1 MEHVKRTMSWWERA
15 DRRALVFLVVF
26 AGLFALAGVGVA
38 LAQGADVSPPTGMPA
53 ADVTPALPTVEKP
66 LPVDPFDGLA
76 AVTSIISAF
85 KGAWYLGIAL
95 VLFLLAN
102 VLRGKVKLGDWVVRI
117 PWLSDWFDGVGSK
130 AKGWSIL
137 GMVSLGGAFA
147 GMAAAPTPW
156 TAGGVASAMFSGL
169 LGGAVLA
176 FAAMGM
182 NDLAKTGQ
190 GVEKKLDSAVKLAD
204 KKGESPELDEE
215 TAAKLEA
222 WVKETRAKLGAGA
235 PDKPAG

>member
-1 MEHVKRTMSWWERA
+1 MEWLKDRARWWESGRG
-15 DRRALVFLVVF
+15 RALVFAGVF
-26 AGLFALAGVGVA
+26 LALFALVAAGVA
-38 LAQGADVSPPTGMPA
+38 FAQPADISPPLGTPA
-53 ADVTPALPTVEKP
+53 ADASPGLPTVQDP
-66 LPVDPFDGLA
+66 LPTDPFDGLA
-76 AVTSIISAF
+76 AVSAIIGAF
-85 KGAWYLGIAL
+85 RSAWYLGIAL

-117 PWLSDWFDGVGSK
+117 PRLSDWFDGVGSK

-137 GMVSLGGAFA
+137 GMISLGGAFA

-156 TAGGVASAMFSGL
+156 TAVGVASAMFSGL

-190 GVEKKLDSAVKLAD
+190 GSEKKIESAVKLAD
-204 KKGESPELDEE
+204 KKGESPEMDEA
-215 TAAKLEA
+215 TAAALEKWA
-222 WVKETRAKLGAGA
+222 AETRAKLA
-235 PDKPAG
+235 PKG